1 MSPALSSTMK
11 TNIRKGGVSR
21 LKTITISGAH
31 ANVGKTMLAETLFKG
46 LKGWSGLKVTVM
58 HNGKCPVGKD
68 CGACNELD
76 SEFSIISDKD
86 RLNEKG
92 KDTERFKKAGARK
105 VLWLRAKPEGLKK
118 GLKKAVSMFKGAKG
132 LIIEGTSVLRYVKP
146 NLAILVK
153 KKNSILKTSAK
164 EMLNKMDLVITV

>member
-1 MSPALSSTMK
+1 
-11 TNIRKGGVSR
+11 
-21 LKTITISGAH
+21 
-31 ANVGKTMLAETLFKG
+31 MLAERLFKR

-58 HNGKCPVGKD
+58 HNGICPTGKN

-92 KDTERFKKAGARK
+92 KDTQRFKKAGARK

-146 NLAILVK
+146 DLAILVK
-153 KKNSILKTSAK
+153 KKNSILKPSAK
-164 EMLNKMDLVITV
+164 EIFNKIDLIVTV

>member
-1 MSPALSSTMK
+1 MT
-11 TNIRKGGVSR
+11 R
-21 LKTITISGAH
+21 LKTITISGSH
-31 ANVGKTMLAETLFKG
+31 AKVGKTMLAETLFKI

-58 HNGKCPVGKD
+58 HNGICPTGKN

-76 SEFSIISDKD
+76 SESSIISDKD

-92 KDTERFKKAGARK
+92 KDTQRFKKAGARK

-118 GLKKAVSMFKGAKG
+118 GLKKVVSMFKGAKG

-146 NLAILVK
+146 DLAILVK
-153 KKNSILKTSAK
+153 RKNSILKPSAK
-164 EMLNKMDLVITV
+164 EIFNKIDLIVTV